1 MDRTVDVQRH
11 AVVAMLERV
20 PHRVRD
26 FDGRDVRHGE
36 MVGTRNEVK
45 HVFLC
50 YILIRV
56 NLRIGLPGM
65 NPGKFL
71 FSDVLY
77 FSVYLHPV
85 L

>member
-1 MDRTVDVQRH
+1 MDWPVDVQRY

-36 MVGTRNEVK
+36 VAGTRDKVRR
-45 HVFLC
+45 FLC

-56 NLRIGLPGM
+56 N
-65 NPGKFL
+65 
-71 FSDVLY
+71 
-77 FSVYLHPV
+77 
-85 L
+85 